1 MHRHGYQGRKFHRQT
16 DQRQALIKGLAD
28 SLIKYGSIETT
39 LYKAK
44 EIRPYVE
51 KLVTIAK
58 NNDLKSRR
66 LVISRLQTISSAH
79 KLVDQIAPQLSNRNS
94 GYLKIEKTKNRL
106 GDNTQMARISFVDD
120 INQNQARVEK
130 LSTETAPLDEIPL
143 SKSKTA
149 NKAKAKKEKQL

>member
-130 LSTETAPLDEIPL
+130 LSTETAPPDEIPL